1 MKPITRTTSIASVLA
16 SLLMLAGSPYVLAD
30 DNEDA
35 NEHEDTNAE
44 PLGAAVIIFEL
55 TDNDI
60 ELQLFAD
67 AFDWTRLQIFDP
79 NRRMMFDTKARGRLR
94 RQGGLSEM
102 AWASEPSHFLEDE
115 PEFDESVADF
125 LQRWPAGN
133 YTFEGQ
139 RVSGLGPLESEGTLS
154 HVLAALPEVE
164 LPNATVFV
172 EDEDGDEIP
181 LVPFDEPL
189 LIAWDPVTEQYAGED
204 GTLAPVGD
212 GTVTIKEYQVIVSQE
227 DPLRDQP
234 WIDGDSRRA
243 LINLPPDVNEIT
255 VPRELMEPDATYEI
269 EILAI
274 EERGNSSIGVLTFVT
289 TGE

>member
-1 MKPITRTTSIASVLA
+1 MNPITRTTSIACVLG
-16 SLLMLAGSPYVLAD
+16 SLVMLAGSPYVLAD
-30 DNEDA
+30 DSK
-35 NEHEDTNAE
+35 DTNAE
-44 PLGAAVIIFEL
+44 PLAASVIIFEL

-67 AFDWTRLQIFDP
+67 ADDWTRMQISDP
-79 NRRMMFDTKARGRLR
+79 NGRMVFDTKARGRLR

-102 AWASEPSHFLEDE
+102 AWASEPSHYLEDE

-133 YTFEGQ
+133 YRFEGQ

-164 LPNATVFV
+164 LPDATVFI

-181 LVPFDEPL
+181 LVPFDQSL
-189 LIAWDPVTEQYAGED
+189 LIAWGPVTEQFKGED
-204 GTLAPVGD
+204 GTLEPVGD

-227 DPLRDQP
+227 DPLRAQP

-243 LINLPPDVNEIT
+243 LINLPPDVNEIA
-255 VPRELMEPDATYEI
+255 VPPELMEPDATYEI

-274 EERGNSSIGVLTFVT
+274 EEGGNSSIGTLTFVT
-289 TGE
+289 TSE